1 VSASDNNVLVHVD
14 RVSKRFCRS
23 LRRSLWYGVQD
34 IAHELSPFSRDGH
47 YSIPS
52 LRKDEFWA
60 VSDVSFELRRGE
72 CLGLIGRN
80 GAGKTT
86 LLKMLNGLIKPDAGR
101 IEMRGR
107 VGALIALGAG
117 FNPVLTGRENIYV
130 NGSILGMSKKEITCR
145 LDEIVEF
152 AEISAFID
160 TPVQSYSSGMQVRLG
175 FAIAAKLI
183 KPDILFLDEVLAVG
197 DLPFRVKCLNAVA
210 ELTQEAAVVF
220 VSHSMPQVAR
230 ICSNAMLLEHGA
242 IRYSGNDVA
251 HAIDLYL
258 QEFEGGIAREV
269 SNGQARL
276 VSAEIIDEE
285 GNRRT
290 DTRVAYGARLTIR
303 TEIAIEADISPVR
316 INATLW
322 NQEMRPVA
330 ELVKKDGAN
339 LTIDTTKGELLT
351 CAFSLPA
358 VHLSPGMYSL
368 AIVIGHPTTQNILL
382 RRDNA
387 LSFQVKTHKPCWAD
401 LLLPC
406 DVLVTRARRD
416 HDRRTYERVLV
427 SST

>member
-1 VSASDNNVLVHVD
+1 VSLSKHDVLVRVEH
-14 RVSKRFCRS
+14 VSKRFCRN
-23 LRRSLWYGVQD
+23 LRRSLWYGIRD
-34 IAHELSPFSRDGH
+34 IAHDLNPFGRNGRDAV
-47 YSIPS
+47 
-52 LRKDEFWA
+52 LRKGEFWA
-60 VSDVSFELRRGE
+60 VNNVSFELRRGE

-86 LLKMLNGLIKPDAGR
+86 LLKMLNGLIKPDGGR
-101 IEMRGR
+101 IEMHGR

-117 FNPVLTGRENIYV
+117 FNPILTGRENIYV
-130 NGSILGMSKKEITCR
+130 NGAVLGMSKKEITCK

-152 AEISAFID
+152 AEIADFID

-197 DLPFRVKCLNAVA
+197 DLPFRVKCLNTVA
-210 ELTQEAAVVF
+210 ELIQEAAVVF

-230 ICSNAMLLEHGA
+230 ISSNAMLLEHGA

-258 QEFEGGIAREV
+258 QEFESGIAREV

-316 INATLW
+316 ISATLW

-330 ELVKKDGAN
+330 ELVKKDGTN

>member
-1 VSASDNNVLVHVD
+1 MSDDVLVRVEG
-14 RVSKRFCRS
+14 VSKKFCRS
-23 LRRSLWYGVQD
+23 LKKSLWYGLRDMAAEAVGG
-34 IAHELSPFSRDGH
+34 SRNHDR
-47 YSIPS
+47 
-52 LRKDEFWA
+52 LRPDEFWA
-60 VSDVSFELRRGE
+60 VNNVSFELRRGE

-86 LLKMLNGLIKPDAGR
+86 LLKMLNGLIKPDGGR
-101 IEMRGR
+101 IEMHGR

-117 FNPVLTGRENIYV
+117 FNPILTGRENIYV
-130 NGSILGMSKKEITCR
+130 NGAVLGMSKKEITCK

-152 AEISAFID
+152 AEIADSID

-197 DLPFRVKCLNAVA
+197 DLPFRVKCLNTVA
-210 ELTQEAAVVF
+210 ELIQEAAVVF

-230 ICSNAMLLEHGA
+230 ISSNAMLLEHGA

-258 QEFEGGIAREV
+258 QEFESGIAREV

-316 INATLW
+316 ISATLW

-330 ELVKKDGAN
+330 ELVKKDGTN
-339 LTIDTTKGELLT
+339 LTIDTTKGDLLT

-368 AIVIGHPTTQNILL
+368 AIVISHPTTQNILL

-406 DVLVTRARRD
+406 DVLVTPARRD